1 MPTQWESLA
10 NEHILGIAPYEPG
23 KPIEELERELG
34 VHNAIK
40 LASNENPLPPSD
52 RVQKALLATLPHL
65 NRYPDGSGFYLRQAL
80 AKKHGVSPDQV
91 VLGNGSNELI
101 ELLVR
106 AFLRPGDEAVVPHP
120 SFVVY
125 PMVVQAAAGVRV
137 MVMLK
142 DHRLDLEAMA
152 RAITPMTK
160 IVFIANP
167 NNPTATIATADEIEH
182 FVSRVPERTIVVFD
196 EAYIE
201 FALGPDFPETLNY
214 VKQGRKVVVLR
225 TFSKATSLAGLRVGY
240 GVADADAIALMNR
253 IRQPFNVNSLA
264 QAAAL
269 AALDDD
275 AHVLE
280 CVRMIEAG
288 RHFLYDEF
296 KSIGLQYVPSRAN
309 FILVDVG
316 RSARCR
322 FHRAGRARPGDRRA
336 PRARVA
342 RGARRGAH
350 HRRRLDQAQHRP
362 RRRPPGREAP
372 ARLRGQPPARRLG
385 AGRIPSRARR
395 SLPE

>member
-1 MPTQWESLA
+1 MHTQWESLA
-10 NEHILGIAPYEPG
+10 NTHILGIAPYEPG

-34 VHNAIK
+34 IHDAIK
-40 LASNENPLPPSD
+40 LASNENPLPPSE
-52 RVQKALLATLPHL
+52 RVQKAIAAALADL

-80 AKKHGVSPDQV
+80 AKKHGLTPDHV

-125 PMVVQAAAGVRV
+125 PMIVQAAGGIRV

-142 DHRLDLEAMA
+142 DYKLDLEAMA

-160 IVFIANP
+160 LVFIANP
-167 NNPTATIATADEIEH
+167 NNPTATMVTADEVEAFMH
-182 FVSRVPERTIVVFD
+182 KVPERTIVVFD
-196 EAYIE
+196 EAYVE
-201 FALGPDFPETLNY
+201 FALGPDFPDSLAY

-225 TFSKATSLAGLRVGY
+225 TFSKAASLAGLRVGY
-240 GVADADAIALMNR
+240 GIADPDAISLMNR

-269 AALDDD
+269 AALEDES
-275 AHVLE
+275 HILE

-288 RHFLYDEF
+288 RHYLYDEF
-296 KSIGLQYVPSRAN
+296 KALGLKYVPARAN

-316 RSARCR
+316 RSA
-322 FHRAGRARPGDRRA
+322 ADIYQKLLLQGVIVRPMTSFGMESA
-336 PRARVA
+336 LRVTV
-342 RGARRGAH
+342 GTPEEN
-350 HRRRLDQAQHRP
+350 RRLIKA
-362 RRRPPGREAP
+362 
-372 ARLRGQPPARRLG
+372 LKTVLG
-385 AGRIPSRARR
+385 SKSA
-395 SLPE
+395 